1 MHNHPPIFDGIS
13 NEELGDIS
21 VEASLLVKRINEL
34 REKSLFGGGLSNE
47 EVLEGI
53 RCITAMRKIRSG
65 AKGQNELPPI
75 LQGKL
80 SDIF

>member
-21 VEASLLVKRINEL
+21 MEASLLVRRINEL
-34 REKSLFGGGLSNE
+34 REKSLFGGGLDNT

-53 RCITAMRKIRSG
+53 RCIIAMRKIRSG

-75 LQGKL
+75 LERKL
-80 SDIF
+80 SEDF